1 MEKLWECKKF
11 IYIDVKIDKWMA
23 VSIVKNRDI
32 MLEIALIKTT
42 EMIIDIGVIIIVVM
56 GIKEEME
63 WTVKTKDLIGEVEA
77 DPMEEEDKGI
87 KDQEADLILHVNAIM
102 EDHQE
107 DMKVENIHVQDLILV
122 LVQMVKI

>member
-1 MEKLWECKKF
+1 MVVF
-11 IYIDVKIDKWMA
+11 
-23 VSIVKNRDI
+23 IVKKLDI
-32 MLEIALIKTT
+32 MLEIALIKTP
-42 EMIIDIGVIIIVVM
+42 EMIIDIGEIIIVVM
-56 GIKEEME
+56 GIKEEMG